1 MWVGV
6 PAKRTRPSFEAHK
19 PHRNLEAC
27 KGGPEMGL
35 PFLRD
40 GGVKRDPMRETT
52 KKPLTNGR
60 RPVMLAV

>member
-1 MWVGV
+1 
-6 PAKRTRPSFEAHK
+6 
-19 PHRNLEAC
+19 
-27 KGGPEMGL
+27 MGL